1 MFDKFVPDIYS
12 KSIYTIDYKQLKKNK
27 VKCLIFDLNNTLAPL
42 NLKKPNK
49 KLIDLFE
56 ELKDMKFKLYIVSN
70 SFKKRVEPFKEIL
83 CVDSS
88 YLSMKPMLRKYKKIY
103 KINKFKDNE
112 IAVIGDELLTDIWAA
127 NRMNFVSILVNPIG
141 TKEFVSTKMGRLFE
155 TYIIERLTKKKL
167 FRKGKYY
174 E

>member
-1 MFDKFVPDIYS
+1 MFDKFVPDKYT
-12 KSIYTIDYKQLKKNK
+12 KSIYTIDYNQLKNNK

-42 NLKKPNK
+42 SLKKPNK

-70 SFKKRVEPFKEIL
+70 SMKKRVEPFKEIL

-88 YLSMKPMLRKYKKIY
+88 YLSMKPSLKKFKKIY
-103 KINKFKDNE
+103 NMHKFKDNE

-141 TKEFVSTKMGRLFE
+141 TKEFFSTKLGRVFE
-155 TYIIERLTKKKL
+155 NFIIERLTKKKL

>member
-1 MFDKFVPDIYS
+1 MFDKFVPDKYN
-12 KSIYTIDYKQLKKNK
+12 KSIYTVDYKALKKNK
-27 VKCLIFDLNNTLAPL
+27 IKCLIFDLNNTLAPL
-42 NLKKPNK
+42 TLKKPNK

-56 ELKDMKFKLYIVSN
+56 ELKDMKFKIYIVSN
-70 SFKKRVEPFKEIL
+70 STKKRVEPFKEIL

-88 YLSMKPMLRKYKKIY
+88 YLSMKPFLRKFKKIY
-103 KINKFKDNE
+103 KINKYRDNE
-112 IAVIGDELLTDIWAA
+112 IAVIGDELISDIWAA

-141 TKEFVSTKMGRLFE
+141 TKEFVSTKLGRMFE
-155 TYIIERLTKKKL
+155 NYIIESLTKKKL

>member
-1 MFDKFVPDIYS
+1 MFDKFVPDIYT
-12 KSIYTIDYKQLKKNK
+12 KSIYTIDYKGLKKK
-27 VKCLIFDLNNTLAPL
+27 KIKCLIFDLNNTLAPL
-42 NLKKPNK
+42 TSKVPNK

-56 ELKDMKFKLYIVSN
+56 DLKDMKFKVYIVSN
-70 SFKKRVEPFKEIL
+70 STRKRVEPFKNIL

-88 YLSMKPMLRKYKKIY
+88 YLSMKPMLRKFKKIFN
-103 KINKFKDNE
+103 INDFKDNE
-112 IAVIGDELLTDIWAA
+112 IAVIGDEIMTDIWAA

-141 TKEFVSTKMGRLFE
+141 TKEYVSTKIGRYFE
-155 TYIIERLTKKKL
+155 NFIIEKLTNKKL

>member
-1 MFDKFVPDIYS
+1 MFDKFVPDIYT
-12 KSIYTIDYKQLKKNK
+12 KSIYTIDYKGLKKK
-27 VKCLIFDLNNTLAPL
+27 KIKCLIFDLNNTLAPL
-42 NLKKPNK
+42 TLKVPNK

-56 ELKDMKFKLYIVSN
+56 DLKDMKFKVYIVSN
-70 SFKKRVEPFKEIL
+70 STRKRVEPFKNIL

-88 YLSMKPMLRKYKKIY
+88 YLSMKPMLRKFKKIFE
-103 KINKFKDNE
+103 INDFKDNE
-112 IAVIGDELLTDIWAA
+112 VAVIGDEIMTDIWAA

-141 TKEFVSTKMGRLFE
+141 TKEYVSTKIGRYFE
-155 TYIIERLTKKKL
+155 NFIIEKLTNKKL

>member
-1 MFDKFVPDIYS
+1 MFDKFVPDIYT
-12 KSIYTIDYKQLKKNK
+12 KSIYTIDYKGLKKK
-27 VKCLIFDLNNTLAPL
+27 KIKCLIFDLNNTLAPL
-42 NLKKPNK
+42 TLKVPNK

-56 ELKDMKFKLYIVSN
+56 DLKEMKFKIYIVSN
-70 SFKKRVEPFKEIL
+70 STRKRVEPFKNIL

-88 YLSMKPMLRKYKKIY
+88 YLSMKPMLRKFKKIFD
-103 KINKFKDNE
+103 INEYKDNE
-112 IAVIGDELLTDIWAA
+112 IAVIGDEIMTDIWAA

-141 TKEFVSTKMGRLFE
+141 TKEYVSTKIGRYFE
-155 TYIIERLTKKKL
+155 NFIIEKLTNKKL

>member
-1 MFDKFVPDIYS
+1 MFDKFVPDIYT
-12 KSIYTIDYKQLKKNK
+12 KSIYTINYKQLKKNN
-27 VKCLIFDLNNTLAPL
+27 VKCLIFDLNNTIAPL
-42 NLKKPNK
+42 TLKKPNK

-56 ELKDMKFKLYIVSN
+56 ELKDMKFKIYIVSN
-70 SFKKRVEPFKEIL
+70 SVKKRVEPFKENL

-88 YLSMKPMLRKYKKIY
+88 YLSMKPSIRKFKKIY

-112 IAVIGDELLTDIWAA
+112 IAVIGDELISDIWTA
-127 NRMNFVSILVNPIG
+127 NRMNFLSILVNPIG
-141 TKEFVSTKMGRLFE
+141 TKEFVSTKIGRVFE
-155 TYIIERLTKKKL
+155 NYIIESLTNKKL

>member
-1 MFDKFVPDIYS
+1 M
-12 KSIYTIDYKQLKKNK
+12 KKNK
-27 VKCLIFDLNNTLAPL
+27 IKCLIFDLNNTLAPL
-42 NLKKPNK
+42 TLKVPNK

-56 ELKDMKFKLYIVSN
+56 DLKEMKFKLYIVSN
-70 SFKKRVEPFKEIL
+70 STRKRVEPFKNIL

-88 YLSMKPMLRKYKKIY
+88 YLSMKPMLRKFKKIFN
-103 KINKFKDNE
+103 INEFKDNE
-112 IAVIGDELLTDIWAA
+112 VAVIGDEIMTDIWAA

-141 TKEFVSTKMGRLFE
+141 TKEYVSTKIGRYFE
-155 TYIIERLTKKKL
+155 NFIVEKLTNKKL

>member
-1 MFDKFVPDIYS
+1 MFDKFVPDIYT
-12 KSIYTIDYKQLKKNK
+12 KSIYTINYKQLKNNK

-56 ELKDMKFKLYIVSN
+56 ELKDMKFKIYIVSN
-70 SFKKRVEPFKEIL
+70 SIKKRVEPFKEIL

-141 TKEFVSTKMGRLFE
+141 TKEFVSTKVGRVLENF
-155 TYIIERLTKKKL
+155 IIERLTKKKL